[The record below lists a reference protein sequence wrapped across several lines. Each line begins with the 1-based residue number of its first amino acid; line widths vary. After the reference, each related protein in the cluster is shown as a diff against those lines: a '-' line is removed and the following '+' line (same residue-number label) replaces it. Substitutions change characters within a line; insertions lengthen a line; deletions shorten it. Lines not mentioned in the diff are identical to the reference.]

1 MRAAQLAGL
10 FCALALLPAF
20 PVCGKDLAD
29 YHVGDI
35 ADENITTPVALDVID
50 ADATVARKA
59 SEAMKT
65 PAIFRSYP
73 EVVTNEMVSEVAD
86 AFAQAHSNFL
96 SGLQETFHQAT
107 LDEQTIQSPDFGYF
121 ITAFNL
127 KNKKFPVDADLA
139 RHWAAGEDGLAT
151 QASITELLL
160 QTMRRTVRPDDS
172 PIGLALGDTVRL
184 VPVSDPKQA
193 LTVDEA
199 EQRGKLAIR
208 ASITTVSRLRVLFR
222 QNFPADDQLIAR
234 ALAAFLQPN
243 CEPDASLTRQA
254 RDLAVSQLVVAY
266 HYDAGQTIVQ
276 RGQMIDSKIQAVLD
290 ELNEKLLPG
299 QLNQQVAAEHDRAQT
314 EQQQAEQAQAQAQR
328 EQEQARQEHEQA
340 VQAAGLVQSE
350 RDQALKM
357 HEQALDAQ
365 NQALN
370 IRTRNEW
377 LLVALA
383 GVSTVALAAF
393 WILARS
399 RRRDVSLLPALL
411 PQNQAALKADFA
423 PQLAQA
429 LKEAVVQEL
438 AAQRSELLKAQRSAA
453 AEIGE
458 LVHRLDQ
465 LQAPMQERLRTY
477 EMKIEQL
484 EKELAARNEEN
495 HELLKLK
502 IEMIRRQLEAERAGS
517 RMEFN

>member
-1 MRAAQLAGL
+1 MVKPAQLAGL
-10 FCALALLPAF
+10 VCALALLSVF
-20 PVCGKDLAD
+20 PVRAKDLAD
-29 YHVGDI
+29 YHVGDT
-35 ADENITTPVALDVID
+35 ADENITTPVPLDVID

-59 SEAMKT
+59 SEELKT

-73 EVVTNEMVSEVAD
+73 EITNEILSEVSE

-96 SGLQETFHQAT
+96 AGLQETFRQTT

-127 KNKKFPVDADLA
+127 KNKKFPINSDLA
-139 RHWAAGEDGLAT
+139 RRWAGGDDGLAT
-151 QASITELLL
+151 QASIIELLM
-160 QTMRRTVRPDDS
+160 QTMRRSVRPDEL
-172 PIGLALGDTVRL
+172 PIGLTLGDTVRL
-184 VPVSDPKQA
+184 VPVRNPKQA
-193 LTVDEA
+193 LTANDA
-199 EQRGKLAIR
+199 EQRGKLVTR
-208 ASITTVSRLRVLFR
+208 TSIATLSRLRVLFR

-234 ALAAFLQPN
+234 ALAAFLRPN
-243 CEPDASLTRQA
+243 CEPDADLTRQV
-254 RDLAVSQLVVAY
+254 RDRAVSQLVVAY
-266 HYDAGQTIVQ
+266 HYDAGQVVV
-276 RGQMIDSKIQAVLD
+276 RSGQTIDSKIQAALD

-299 QLNQQVAAEHDRAQT
+299 QLNQQIAAERDRVQSEQAQA
-314 EQQQAEQAQAQAQR
+314 QQAQAQAQR

-340 VQAAGLVQSE
+340 VEAANLAQSE

-357 HEQALDAQ
+357 HEQAMNAQ
-365 NQALN
+365 NQELN
-370 IRTRNEW
+370 IRARNEW
-377 LLVALA
+377 LIVALA
-383 GVSTVALAAF
+383 GVSVVALAAF
-393 WILARS
+393 WILARN
-399 RRRDVSLLPALL
+399 RRREVSLLPALL